1 MLKATQLC
9 LQLKEDGICTAGI
22 PCFSFVFLNAGTA
35 QRTLENPLGREE
47 LEYIQKSNTI
57 TARACLLWLLC
68 TVRYVYFFIE
78 QPQSSRLFIFPYLEH
93 VVKQLRRFMGV
104 YKSFLYL
111 GLIYIYICLKLK
123 FDQSAFYPTNQF
135 AIMLSWMGRYGHF
148 TSKGSMCIGT
158 TILGLISLQ

>member
-1 MLKATQLC
+1 MTCSPCPELNFIRISASCTCMCEVHDPRTGMLKATQLC

-111 GLIYIYICLKLK
+111 GLIYI
-123 FDQSAFYPTNQF
+123 FV
-135 AIMLSWMGRYGHF
+135 
-148 TSKGSMCIGT
+148 
-158 TILGLISLQ
+158 